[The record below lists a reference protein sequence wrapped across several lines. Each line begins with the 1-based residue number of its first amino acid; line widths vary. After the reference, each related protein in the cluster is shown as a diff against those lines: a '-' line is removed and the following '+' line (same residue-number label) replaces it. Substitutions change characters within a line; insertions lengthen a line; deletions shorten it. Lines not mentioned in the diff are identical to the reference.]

1 MGDRERKKNSSL
13 GLIAARIHTE
23 VYMLTSVFIAF
34 LSAPCVCRGR
44 YLSAAHTNTHTIL

>member
-34 LSAPCVCRGR
+34 LSAPCVCVEGAISLQR
-44 YLSAAHTNTHTIL
+44 THTIL